1 MKRDLDIKNKYMK
14 RDLFAVAEAIGKE
27 EDEAVSKQNAYR
39 APHRQLPYVK
49 RGGELRNLY

>member
-1 MKRDLDIKNKYMK
+1 VK

-39 APHRQLPYVK
+39 APHRHLPYVK
-49 RGGELRNLY
+49 KQKNNIKKTI